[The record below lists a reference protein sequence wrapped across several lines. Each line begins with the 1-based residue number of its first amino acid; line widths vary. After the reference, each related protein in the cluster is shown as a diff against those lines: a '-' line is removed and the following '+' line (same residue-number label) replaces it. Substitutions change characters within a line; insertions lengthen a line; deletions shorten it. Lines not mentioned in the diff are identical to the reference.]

1 MNLSIN
7 STMNQ
12 VEKLQN
18 QKQPTE
24 NTQQQIQNQ
33 VLADATKGDKST
45 PQMMLQLLT
54 ATQPPAQIQQV
65 AQNQLKK
72 GYLDIKV

>member
-24 NTQQQIQNQ
+24 NTQQQIQTQ

-72 GYLDIKV
+72 GYLDVKV